1 MIKKFVLSES
11 GAVTVDWVVLTAASV
26 GLGLA
31 SVAAVRTGSGSL
43 ADAISASLSGASVMA
58 LDGLNRMGFGDGNF
72 LGWSTNRTGFSEAL
86 GTFLGPFAGHEDA
99 VTHDVILPDGATEAT
114 ISFDLLLLDSWD
126 GTGAVHS
133 DVNSGGRGDGI
144 AFSINGTEIGYS
156 SMTNGS
162 AGTPSGTFE
171 MDGTTYS
178 YELTQASSGAYFS
191 PPDGGGHWSD
201 AVWNV
206 TVTADNPPPGGF
218 QFGVNG
224 TSNQG
229 ITDESFGIDNYVI
242 SSD

>member
-1 MIKKFVLSES
+1 MIKEFLASES
-11 GAVTVDWVVLTAASV
+11 GAVTAEWTIMTAALV

-31 SVAAVRTGSGSL
+31 SAAAVRTGTGSL
-43 ADAISASLSGASVMA
+43 GDAISASLSGASVTA
-58 LDGLNRMGFGDGNF
+58 LDGLNRMAFGDGNF

-86 GTFLGPFAGHEDA
+86 GTFLGPFAGHEGA
-99 VTHDVILPDGATEAT
+99 VTHDVILPEGATEAT

-126 GTGAVHS
+126 GTSSVWS
-133 DVNSGGRGDGI
+133 DFDAGGRGDGI
-144 AFSINGTEIGYS
+144 GFSINGTEIGFS
-156 SMTNGS
+156 TMTNS
-162 AGTPSGTFE
+162 NAGTPSGTFE
-171 MDGTTYS
+171 MGGTTYS

-224 TSNQG
+224 SSNQG
-229 ITDESFGIDNYVI
+229 VTDESFGIDNYVV
-242 SSD
+242 SSN